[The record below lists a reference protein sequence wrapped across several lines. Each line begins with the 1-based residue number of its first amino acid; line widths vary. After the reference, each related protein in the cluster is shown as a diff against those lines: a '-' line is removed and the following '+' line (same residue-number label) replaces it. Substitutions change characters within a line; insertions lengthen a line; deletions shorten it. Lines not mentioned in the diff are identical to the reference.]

1 MLILGVDEVG
11 RGCLAGPVVACAC
24 LLKEGFENSE
34 IVDSKKIL
42 EKKRRSLSQYI
53 KENCLC
59 YSFGVVCN
67 TIIDKINILN
77 ATKQAMHIA
86 ISKINKK
93 YDKIVIDAVKLKNL
107 KVESESV
114 IKAEDKYIS
123 VAAASIL
130 AKVYRDEFMK
140 KLHILFP
147 EYGWYSNKGYGS
159 KEHMNAI
166 AKYGI
171 SFLHRRSF
179 LSEIVKG

>member
-24 LLKEGFENSE
+24 LLREGFESSE
-34 IVDSKKIL
+34 IVDSKKLL
-42 EKKRRSLSQYI
+42 EKKRKFLSEYI
-53 KENCLC
+53 KENCLE

-67 TIIDKINILN
+67 ILIDKINILN

-86 ISKINKK
+86 ISKIKNK

-107 KVESESV
+107 SVDSESI

-130 AKVYRDEFMK
+130 AKVYRDDFMK
-140 KLHILFP
+140 KLHMQFP
-147 EYGWYSNKGYGS
+147 EYGWYNNKGYGS
-159 KEHMNAI
+159 KEHIKAI
-166 AKYGI
+166 KEYGI
-171 SFLHRRSF
+171 TFLHRRSF